1 MKLIVGLGNPGR
13 NYLGTR
19 HNIGSLA
26 VRSLARESALSLKKG
41 FLSSSESVK
50 AKIEDEDVILAVPR
64 VYMNLSGEA
73 VRQLVKKHRIALED
87 LLVVHDELDL
97 DLGRIKLKSGGSAAG
112 HNGLRSIIGSL
123 RDEGFSRLRIGIGRP
138 QHNNADMAE
147 YVLSSFAKKDKEPV
161 EQAVQD
167 SIVIMKLWVKDGISK
182 TMNAVNR

>member
-1 MKLIVGLGNPGR
+1 MKLIVGLGNPGK

-26 VRSLARESALSLKKG
+26 VRSLAIEFALSLKKG
-41 FLSSSESVK
+41 FLSSSESAK
-50 AKIEDEDVILAVPR
+50 AKIEDEEVLLAVPR
-64 VYMNLSGEA
+64 VYMNLSGES
-73 VRQLVKKHRIALED
+73 VRQLVKKHRISLED

-97 DLGRIKLKSGGSAAG
+97 DQGRVKLKSGGSAGG

-123 RDEGFSRLRIGIGRP
+123 GDEGFSRLRIGIGRP

-147 YVLSSFAKKDKEPV
+147 YVLSSFGRKDKELV
-161 EQAVQD
+161 EQMVLD
-167 SIVIMKLWVKDGISK
+167 SIVAMKSWVKDGISK

>member
-26 VRSLARESALSLKKG
+26 VKSLAGELALSLKKG
-41 FLSSSESVK
+41 FLSSSESAK
-50 AKIEDEDVILAVPR
+50 AKIEDEEVLLAVPR

-73 VRQLVKKHRIALED
+73 VRQLVRKHRIALED

-97 DLGRIKLKSGGSAAG
+97 DLGRVKLKSGGSAGG
-112 HNGLRSIIGSL
+112 HNGLKSIIGSL
-123 RDEGFSRLRIGIGRP
+123 GDENFSRLRIGIGRP
-138 QHNNADMAE
+138 QRDGADMAE
-147 YVLSSFAKKDKEPV
+147 YVLSSFAKKDKGPV
-161 EQAVQD
+161 EQAVLD
-167 SIVIMKLWVKDGISK
+167 SVVTMKLWVKDGISK